1 MRTHIYW
8 DDWQDSRDG
17 LRYDHNN
24 SHIRNENMYHQER
37 GNFGENTQGLSK
49 ISKEDKLKKIGNEG
63 FDFIFQAGTDVSKEF
78 YESFKTKRDILIQH
92 ISNDTEPQKKFLMA
106 HKIFDRFFFIY
117 FLCNKEIIKLNGK
130 KISGE
135 NLFNLLLKENNFF
148 RTLRDLFNKFNTQ
161 GEGKLRILKLGDY
174 NLNIPYLNR
183 GLFRPHDD
191 LEKALSITLDNEQWG
206 EIFKFLN
213 SYHWIIED
221 IKATEENE
229 DKILTPEILG
239 HVYERSVVE
248 WESGGFEKEAEHAIK
263 KITEKKKK
271 GVYYTPEPIT
281 DYISTNTIIPYL
293 LDKLE
298 NKYASFDELIESKNK
313 KDMGDA
319 LNVLNKIKVLDPA
332 CGSGAFL
339 IKASE
344 VIFGLKRRLNYGL
357 KDKKNF
363 YDLKL
368 KVITENIYGVDIL
381 AGAVEISKLRLWLW
395 LISDYDSKSEVEPL
409 PNIEYNLM
417 QGNSLIG
424 FSEFKGKLIE
434 TREKLAEKTERF
446 EKLKEEYKKSH
457 GRTSELIKELLEK
470 EMKSVRSKL
479 NLLYI
484 QDLISRG
491 VKNIEIKRD
500 KQLNFFGEKIKS
512 KNEKFMY
519 QDEFERELMPF
530 HWILEFSEIFKG
542 DNSGFDLIIGN
553 PPYATNYA
561 KHSTKIKQEIIDLL
575 KPLYSFSKERTINRY
590 NLIMFFL
597 ERIVQLS
604 TSGSYLSMIIDG
616 SGFYTTVYT
625 EIRKELLKYNIL
637 ELVDNLEAFQGVN
650 TKQIIISFN
659 KTDYTDTHSLIW
671 KDGLDG
677 KAEEIKQKEWKNN
690 LDFNF
695 SRPNKFEKIIKL
707 IELNPSLETNFL
719 PISGMNVTN
728 RPESRLPPFLSDKRI
743 NSKYHKAIF
752 SGNISPFFLEY
763 PTKQQLNETSRK
775 MPYICFDKSLGYSM
789 NEYLSRIKEKA
800 RVSLGKTD
808 DRYKQP
814 KIFVRQSLSGKVCVE
829 AAYSDDSDFYCD
841 NSVYVI
847 NSKTKDKEELF
858 FLLAILNS
866 KLITFYAKEKNI
878 LSKASSG
885 SATRLPM
892 GSNRGKGLK
901 DFPIPYVSKEKQKP
915 FIKLVDKILSIT
927 KDEGYLDNP
936 EKQTKVNELQEKIDQ
951 LVYQLYDLNP
961 EETGLVENFN
971 KK

>member
-1 MRTHIYW
+1 MC
-8 DDWQDSRDG
+8 
-17 LRYDHNN
+17 
-24 SHIRNENMYHQER
+24 
-37 GNFGENTQGLSK
+37 
-49 ISKEDKLKKIGNEG
+49 
-63 FDFIFQAGTDVSKEF
+63 
-78 YESFKTKRDILIQH
+78 
-92 ISNDTEPQKKFLMA
+92 
-106 HKIFDRFFFIY
+106 HKG
-117 FLCNKEIIKLNGK
+117 IIKSNGE
-130 KISGE
+130 KISGK

-148 RTLRDLFNKFNTQ
+148 QALKYLFNKFNTP
-161 GEGKLRILKLGDY
+161 GGGKVRILKLGDY
-174 NLNIPYLNR
+174 NLNIPYLNG

-191 LEKALSITLDNEQWG
+191 LEKVLNITLKNKQWE
-206 EIFKFLN
+206 EIFEFLN

-221 IKATEENE
+221 VKATEENE

-248 WESGGFEKEAEHAIK
+248 WESEGFEKEAEKAVK
-263 KITEKKKK
+263 KITERKKK
-271 GVYYTPEPIT
+271 GVYYTPESIT
-281 DYISTNTIIPYL
+281 DYISNNTIIPYL
-293 LDKLE
+293 LDKLG
-298 NKYASFDELIESKNK
+298 NKYASFDELVESKNK
-313 KDMGDA
+313 KDMKDA
-319 LNVLNKIKVLDPA
+319 LNVLDKIKVLDPA

-344 VIFGLKRRLNYGL
+344 VIFGLKRRLNYEI

-368 KVITENIYGVDIL
+368 DIITENIYGVDIL
-381 AGAVEISKLRLWLW
+381 AGAIEISRLRLWLW

-424 FSEFKGKLIE
+424 FTSFKGKLLE
-434 TREKLAEKTERF
+434 VSKELKEKTKRF
-446 EKLKEEYKKSH
+446 EELKSEYKTSH
-457 GRTSELIKELLEK
+457 GKTSEIIRELLEK
-470 EMKSVRSKL
+470 EMKSVRSEL
-479 NLLYI
+479 NSLYI
-484 QDLISRG
+484 KDLNSMG
-491 VKNIEIKRD
+491 VGDFKVKKDI
-500 KQLNFFGEKIKS
+500 QFNFFGEKTKS
-512 KNEKFMY
+512 KHDKFMY
-519 QDEFERELMPF
+519 QDEFEKELMPF
-530 HWILEFSEIFKG
+530 HWILEFSDTFKG
-542 DNSGFDLIIGN
+542 NNSGFDVVIGN

-561 KHSTKIKQEIIDLL
+561 KHSTKIKQEIINLL
-575 KPLYSFSKERTINRY
+575 KSLYSFSKERTINRY

-597 ERIVQLS
+597 ERIIQLS
-604 TSGSYLSMIIDG
+604 TPGSYLSMIIDG

-659 KTDYTDTHSLIW
+659 KTDYIDSHSLIW

-677 KAEEIKQKEWKNN
+677 KAEEIKQKEWKNS

-707 IELNPSLETNFL
+707 IELNPSLEINFL

-763 PTKQQLNETSRK
+763 PTKEQLNETSRK

-789 NEYLSRIKEKA
+789 NAYLSRIKEKA

-808 DRYKQP
+808 DRYNQP
-814 KIFVRQSLSGKVCVE
+814 KIFVRQSLSGKVCIE

-847 NSKTKDKEELF
+847 NSKTKNKEELF
-858 FLLAILNS
+858 YLLAVLNS

-901 DFPIPYVSKEKQKP
+901 DFPIPYVSKEEQKP
-915 FIKLVDKILSIT
+915 FVKLVNEIFSIT
-927 KDEGYLDNP
+927 KDKDYPENK
-936 EKQTKVNELQEKIDQ
+936 EKQCKVKELQKKIDQ
-951 LVYQLYDLNP
+951 FVYKLYKLTD
-961 EETGLVENFN
+961 EEIKIVENLF
-971 KK
+971 